1 MIRLKRLLLFEYLQS
16 PKEDINA
23 AIADVVKLGI
33 INPIN
38 RREVIINDTV
48 IVEITNFDGHMWM
61 NSILS
66 MDRHI
71 GKASEVMKQICD
83 IADNHNVG
91 MALEAKAFG
100 ANNTKDKLTTSQ
112 LVNWYR
118 KFGFKPIGYGT
129 MERVPSNMKGIN
141 I

>member
-1 MIRLKRLLLFEYLQS
+1 MIRLKRLLLFEYMMS

-23 AIADVVKLGI
+23 ALADVIKLGVL
-33 INPIN
+33 NPIN
-38 RREVIINDTV
+38 RREVIINDSV
-48 IVEITNFDGHMWM
+48 VVEISNFDGHLWM
-61 NSILS
+61 NSIHS
-66 MDRHI
+66 MDKHL
-71 GKASEVMKQICD
+71 GKASEVLKQICD

-100 ANNTKDKLTTSQ
+100 TSKDKLTTSQ

>member
-1 MIRLKRLLLFEYLQS
+1 MIRLKRLLLFEYMMS

-23 AIADVVKLGI
+23 ALADVIKLGVF
-33 INPIN
+33 NPIN
-38 RREVIINDTV
+38 RREVIINGSV
-48 IVEITNFDGHMWM
+48 VVEVSNFDGHLWM
-61 NSILS
+61 NSIHSIDKHL
-66 MDRHI
+66 
-71 GKASEVMKQICD
+71 GKASEVLKQICD

-100 ANNTKDKLTTSQ
+100 TNKDKLTTSQ

-129 MERVPSNMKGIN
+129 MERVPTNMKGIN

>member
-1 MIRLKRLLLFEYLQS
+1 MIRLKRLLLFEYMMS

-23 AIADVVKLGI
+23 ALADVIKLGV

-38 RREVIINDTV
+38 RREVIINDSV
-48 IVEITNFDGHMWM
+48 VVEISNFDGHLWM
-61 NSILS
+61 NSIHS
-66 MDRHI
+66 MDKHL

-100 ANNTKDKLTTSQ
+100 TSKDKLTTSQ

>member
-23 AIADVVKLGI
+23 ALADVIKLGV

-38 RREVIINDTV
+38 RRDVIINGSV
-48 IVEITNFDGHMWM
+48 VVEVSNFDGHLWL
-61 NSILS
+61 NSIHSIDKHL
-66 MDRHI
+66 
-71 GKASEVMKQICD
+71 GKATEVLKQICD

-100 ANNTKDKLTTSQ
+100 TSKDKLTTSQ

-129 MERVPSNMKGIN
+129 MERVPSDMKGIN

>member
-1 MIRLKRLLLFEYLQS
+1 MIRLKRLLLFEYMMS

-23 AIADVVKLGI
+23 ALADVIKLGV

-38 RREVIINDTV
+38 RREVIINDSV
-48 IVEITNFDGHMWM
+48 VVEISNFDGHLWM
-61 NSILS
+61 NSIHS
-66 MDRHI
+66 MNKHL

-100 ANNTKDKLTTSQ
+100 TSKDKLTTSQ